1 MPIYEYRCED
11 CGHRIEIIQKFSD
24 PPLTE
29 CSRCKGPLSKV
40 IAPPALQFK
49 GSGWYITD
57 YSDKGKPPKS
67 ETESKTE
74 PKEKKEKKSSS
85 ESTAKTSPESKQSS
99 TKK

>member
-1 MPIYEYRCED
+1 VPIYEYRCEK
-11 CGHRIEIIQKFSD
+11 CGHRTEIIQKFSD

-29 CSRCKGPLSKV
+29 CARCKGQLSKV

-67 ETESKTE
+67 ETETKTDSKE
-74 PKEKKEKKSSS
+74 NKEKKPAS
-85 ESTAKTSPESKQSS
+85 ESTDKTSPEPKQSS